1 MWVAVTRPV
10 VTFEC
15 GSTLRG
21 RTAALLLVYSALYP
35 LLVWLTGFS
44 IPRAPVFA
52 VPCPTVILT
61 AGILLAGR
69 PAVPQWL
76 YVVPIVWAI
85 IGGSAAF
92 LFHMTPDLAL
102 LMAGAALVMDAVAA
116 RRSPDAVR
124 A

>member
-1 MWVAVTRPV
+1 MSDSHGGDHGHGHEKLGFFRSYLW
-10 VTFEC
+10 
-15 GSTLRG
+15 STNHKVIGKQFLI
-21 RTAALLLVYSALYP
+21 
-35 LLVWLTGFS
+35 TG
-44 IPRAPVFA
+44 
-52 VPCPTVILT
+52 
-61 AGILLAGR
+61 
-69 PAVPQWL
+69 
-76 YVVPIVWAI
+76 IVWAI